1 MGNSRYASTLAAH
14 KGARTA
20 AGRTLGRLIAPT
32 FGLLTRLRRA
42 RAFHPEGHAYA
53 AEIEMASTAPLEPGR
68 YQGVVRLSRG
78 IGLPEPW
85 PDFLGQAVRMLDGDG
100 VAGIQDLL
108 LVSSVSAV
116 GGRQLIVPRRGY
128 GLWPRSHRWPSGGVR
143 YLMSRAGLAAT
154 TA

>member
-1 MGNSRYASTLAAH
+1 
-14 KGARTA
+14 
-20 AGRTLGRLIAPT
+20 
-32 FGLLTRLRRA
+32 
-42 RAFHPEGHAYA
+42 
-53 AEIEMASTAPLEPGR
+53 MASTAPLEPGR

-116 GGRQLIVPRRGY
+116 GGRQLIVPRRGTA
-128 GLWPRSHRWPSGGVR
+128 SGRVLTGGR
-143 YLMSRAGLAAT
+143 LAGSGT
-154 TA
+154 